1 MTRPFISEEQVETA
15 LDYLRDSAEEA
26 AEARAQRAHLVD
38 YLKSLEAILMREFD
52 NGKTSAVIQKR
63 NALAHPKFVEMLEA
77 KKEAIKRDA
86 KHTYLREAAQARIDA
101 WQTLSANYRGMR
113 V

>member
-1 MTRPFISEEQVETA
+1 MPPFISEEQVEAA

-26 AEARAQRAHLVD
+26 ASARAERHHLED
-38 YLKSLEAILMREFD
+38 YIKSLEALLMKESD
-52 NGKTSAVIQKR
+52 DGETSAVVQRR
-63 NALAHPKFVEMLEA
+63 NALAHPDYRKFLEA
-77 KKEAIKRDA
+77 KKEAVKRDA
-86 KHTYLREAAQARIDA
+86 KHQYMREAAKARIEA

>member
-1 MTRPFISEEQVETA
+1 MPQFISEEQVEAA

-26 AEARAQRAHLVD
+26 AEARAQRSHLVD
-38 YLKSLEAILMREFD
+38 YVKSLEALLMKEYD
-52 NGKTSAVIQKR
+52 DGETSAVIQKR
-63 NALAHPKFVEMLEA
+63 NALAHPDFLKMLEA
-77 KKEAIKRDA
+77 KKEAVKRDA
-86 KHTYLREAAQARIDA
+86 KHQYLRDAAQARIDA

>member
-1 MTRPFISEEQVETA
+1 MPPFISEEQVEKA

-26 AEARAQRAHLVD
+26 AEARAQRSHLED
-38 YLKSLEAILMREFD
+38 YVKSLEAILMKESD
-52 NGKTSAVIQKR
+52 DGKTSAAIQKR
-63 NALAHPKFVEMLEA
+63 NALSHTKYLEMLVALREA
-77 KKEAIKRDA
+77 VKRDE
-86 KHTYLREAAQARIDA
+86 KYRYMRGAAQARIDA